1 MGSASPFAP
10 QRKGNTLQEAGCVG
24 DLLLDVREAPFAGYP
39 VVQSREDM
47 SIMGLRAQFGRRD
60 FNRGSDM
67 GRSTQ
72 T

>member
-1 MGSASPFAP
+1 M
-10 QRKGNTLQEAGCVG
+10 G